1 MTWIT
6 HLTHAYGGQL
16 SPCIL
21 ATLQRLEYVLL
32 SKQKVKLIFTQD
44 SGYHNRGKEVHN
56 ESYTI
61 VKQK

>member
-6 HLTHAYGGQL
+6 HLTHAHEGQL

-21 ATLQRLEYVLL
+21 AALQKLECVLL
-32 SKQKVKLIFTQD
+32 SKKVKLIFTQD
-44 SGYHNRGKEVHN
+44 SGYHNRGKEVRN

-61 VKQK
+61 VRQK